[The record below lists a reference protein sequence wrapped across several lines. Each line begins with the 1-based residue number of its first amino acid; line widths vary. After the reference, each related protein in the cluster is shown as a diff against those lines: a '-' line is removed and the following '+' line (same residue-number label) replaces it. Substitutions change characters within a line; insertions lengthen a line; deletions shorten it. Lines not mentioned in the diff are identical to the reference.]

1 MLCDDSTFLIVRSPL
16 MQSKLEPDRV
26 EYDGVYSPHKMRDWL
41 LANVLVD
48 DDDDDVNPLKDRDV
62 NWLHLVI
69 QI

>member
-1 MLCDDSTFLIVRSPL
+1 